1 MINNPLFYSKTNI
14 TYPPFKNGLYLEEYF
29 HKFISENNIYTKRK
43 YIPAF
48 WTNFQ
53 IEKNFHFHKN
63 NMQQSLNEWVNKNPS
78 TNGYFTIVQHAD
90 GQRLK
95 LPENTIVYGGST
107 GNFPLPLIYEDK
119 NNTLLNLKKKK
130 FKEKLILCSFVGNIT
145 SNNLKPDVRKIM
157 FEKFQNNES
166 FFMIN
171 SGGWT
176 NQVNDLL
183 QTMFINATIN
193 SKFALAPR
201 GFGRSSFRFFEC
213 FLLGT
218 IPIYIWNDKNWLP
231 FQDVIDYDKLCIV
244 IHINEIDQLEK
255 ILKNIDELKY
265 NNMWKYYDEI
275 KHLFELEGMT
285 KQIINNIN
293 QY

>member
-78 TNGYFTIVQHAD
+78 TNGYFTIVQHAN

-107 GNFPLPLIYEDK
+107 GDFPLPLIYEDK

-130 FKEKLILCSFVGNIT
+130 IQGKIN
-145 SNNLKPDVRKIM
+145 IM
-157 FEKFQNNES
+157 F
-166 FFMIN
+166 IC
-171 SGGWT
+171 
-176 NQVNDLL
+176 
-183 QTMFINATIN
+183 
-193 SKFALAPR
+193 R
-201 GFGRSSFRFFEC
+201 
-213 FLLGT
+213 
-218 IPIYIWNDKNWLP
+218 
-231 FQDVIDYDKLCIV
+231 
-244 IHINEIDQLEK
+244 
-255 ILKNIDELKY
+255 
-265 NNMWKYYDEI
+265 
-275 KHLFELEGMT
+275 
-285 KQIINNIN
+285 
-293 QY
+293 

>member
-1 MINNPLFYSKTNI
+1 
-14 TYPPFKNGLYLEEYF
+14 
-29 HKFISENNIYTKRK
+29 
-43 YIPAF
+43 
-48 WTNFQ
+48 
-53 IEKNFHFHKN
+53 
-63 NMQQSLNEWVNKNPS
+63 MQQSLNEWVNKNPS
-78 TNGYFTIVQHAD
+78 TNGYFTIVQHAN

-107 GNFPLPLIYEDK
+107 GDFPLPLIYEDK

-193 SKFALAPR
+193 AKFALAPR
-201 GFGRSSFRFFEC
+201 GYGRSSFRFFEC

-218 IPIYIWNDKNWLP
+218 IPIYIWNDQNWLP
-231 FQDVIDYDKLCIV
+231 FQDVIEYDKLCIV
-244 IHINEIDQLEK
+244 IHISEIDQLEK
-255 ILKNIDELKY
+255 ILKNIDEIKY
-265 NNMWKYYDEI
+265 SNMWKYYDEI